1 MSVHGSEIEDKSITA
16 RLDPLTPLPSFQPRS
31 IIRAW
36 SLQIKQRKTA
46 GLAHDVVSFD
56 WDYGASRLHRATANL
71 QRAIMGNDPLDAI
84 STQSWVWFQKYLENK
99 ITPLLRDKLIV
110 PVVTDVSLDV
120 IGDDT
125 SGKTAI
131 FTLITEVAKC
141 LVNDGEVTLP
151 GIVDHLTE
159 VKLEDSRSE
168 KTQLLLI
175 EGRRELATHL
185 VFHVIGWITAIWEP
199 LLFEVLDSNLAESRL
214 CIAGASCQRR
224 RPGILYHPVV
234 RNPSLSL
241 QGLAHQPLRQTA
253 GRFGKLFPVPELCL
267 EDNTLGTRDIE
278 SACIT
283 TAYLSYHSL
292 ANIVDVKIA
301 WTSTLGQH
309 LEYDQRHKKLFVFKN
324 PSICLLLYRKTSK
337 SILSEVFKPTQ
348 QSQSMSKLSGGLE
361 QVEYED
367 YLAEVLLSYRL
378 VFAHDQRSGKLIGRE
393 IDALGPDCDP
403 LLRTLCTEPNTS
415 DKIKE
420 IYNRLDAESCENY
433 VFIAEFPFLAKRFI
447 RLQKASMGRN
457 PHSIR
462 RLWYDRRNPPA
473 WFALWA
479 VLIITGATLLLQF
492 LQLVFQIYTPF

>member
-1 MSVHGSEIEDKSITA
+1 
-16 RLDPLTPLPSFQPRS
+16 
-31 IIRAW
+31 
-36 SLQIKQRKTA
+36 
-46 GLAHDVVSFD
+46 
-56 WDYGASRLHRATANL
+56 
-71 QRAIMGNDPLDAI
+71 MGNDPLEPI
-84 STQSWVWFQKYLENK
+84 STSSWIWFQTHLEAK
-99 ITPLLRDKLIV
+99 LASPAWDSLIV
-110 PVVTDVSLDV
+110 PVVADVSLDV
-120 IGDDT
+120 VGDT
-125 SGKTAI
+125 TPGRTAV
-131 FTLITEVAKC
+131 FTLIAEVAKC

-168 KTQLLLI
+168 KSHALLI
-175 EGRRELATHL
+175 EGRRVLATHL
-185 VFHVIGWITAIWEP
+185 VFHVIGWITALWEP
-199 LLFEVLDSNLAESRL
+199 MLPESLESNLSESRL
-214 CIAGASCQRR
+214 CIAGASSQRR

-234 RNPSLSL
+234 RNHSLPI

-253 GRFGKLFPVPELCL
+253 DRFGKLFPVPELCL
-267 EDNTLGTRDIE
+267 EDNTLGTRDVE

-292 ANIVDVKIA
+292 ANIVDVTIA
-301 WTSTLGQH
+301 WTCTLGQH
-309 LEYDQRHKKLFVFKN
+309 LEYDQRHKKLFVFKH
-324 PSICLLLYRKTSK
+324 PSICLLLYRKASK
-337 SILSEVFKPTQ
+337 SMLSEVFKPAQ
-348 QSQSMSKLSGGLE
+348 QSQAMSKLSGGLE

-378 VFAHDQRSGKLIGRE
+378 VFAHDDRSRKLIGRE
-393 IDALGPDCDP
+393 IDALGPDYDP

-415 DKIKE
+415 DKIQE
-420 IYNRLDAESCENY
+420 IYRRLDAESCENY
-433 VFIAEFPFLAKRFI
+433 VFIAEFPFLSKRFI